1 MNDGSDGFLSRWAR
15 RKAQVRTGALPPEP
29 ALPPVEAPKAEVVA
43 ERALEPAPADD
54 PPPAAAPLPTLED
67 VAMLTRDSDYSRFV
81 APGVDGTVRNAAMK
95 KLFADP
101 HFNVMDGLD
110 TYVDDYGKPDPL
122 PLSML
127 RKMNQAAFLGL
138 FADEKDR
145 EERAAGARA
154 GEERADPR
162 PADSTP
168 ATPQLQSDAAAPTLD
183 GTPGVPATDIPPA
196 VPAPRAAPGHHPDE
210 DPDLRL
216 QQDDAAGRPGA
227 EPGPRA

>member
-101 HFNVMDGLD
+101 HFNVMDRLD
-110 TYVDDYGKPDPL
+110 TYIDDYSKPDPI
-122 PLSML
+122 PAAML
-127 RKMNQAAFLGL
+127 RQMVGSKLLGL
-138 FADEKDR
+138 FDDEEEKEKKARDDADN
-145 EERAAGARA
+145 
-154 GEERADPR
+154 
-162 PADSTP
+162 
-168 ATPQLQSDAAAPTLD
+168 PQAETVAQSDANPDIDAPEPVD
-183 GTPGVPATDIPPA
+183 PENSSQ
-196 VPAPRAAPGHHPDE
+196 PDALAKARPSQ
-210 DPDLRL
+210 DLHAHTDLRL
-216 QQDDAAGRPGA
+216 QPDNAAPAKGAGSRPQ
-227 EPGPRA
+227 